1 VAVAGSGGIHIQ
13 SEEGKARGA
22 GPIKV
27 EGETVQAKRESLSMV
42 RKKGRGLG
50 QGLKREKQTTRR
62 WK

>member
-1 VAVAGSGGIHIQ
+1 V
-13 SEEGKARGA
+13 EEGKARGA

-27 EGETVQAKRESLSMV
+27 EEYRETVQAKRESLSMV

-50 QGLKREKQTTRR
+50 RGLKREKQTTRG